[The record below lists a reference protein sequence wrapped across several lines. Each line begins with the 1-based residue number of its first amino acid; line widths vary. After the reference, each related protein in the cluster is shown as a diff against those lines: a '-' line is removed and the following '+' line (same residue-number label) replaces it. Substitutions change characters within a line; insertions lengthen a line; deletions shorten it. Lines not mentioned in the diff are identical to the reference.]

1 MRIWNTTNGSTIIQ
15 VLKGRSNS
23 YIVVNECSATLIDTG
38 KKSAF
43 KQLSRNIQ
51 SNNINL
57 KDISTLILTHTH
69 YDHCQS
75 AKQIKSIS
83 NCSIIVSHSAT
94 ESIKTGYSKLPK
106 GTTLPTKIISGLG
119 EIIGKLKFGYAPFE
133 PDTLVKGDYEFSI
146 GRSNINII
154 ETSGHSPDSI
164 SIIVDNEIAI
174 VGDAMFGIFRN
185 SIFPPFSDDIPQM
198 VESWGKLLQTNCKL
212 FLPGHGKEI
221 SRNRLEKQY
230 LRHQ

>member
-23 YIVVNECSATLIDTG
+23 YIIVNERSATLIDTG

-75 AKQIKSIS
+75 AKQIKCIS
-83 NCSIIVSHSAT
+83 NCSIIVSHSAAK
-94 ESIKTGYSKLPK
+94 SIKTGYSKLPK

-119 EIIGKLKFGYAPFE
+119 EIIGKQKF
-133 PDTLVKGDYEFSI
+133 
-146 GRSNINII
+146 
-154 ETSGHSPDSI
+154 
-164 SIIVDNEIAI
+164 
-174 VGDAMFGIFRN
+174 
-185 SIFPPFSDDIPQM
+185 
-198 VESWGKLLQTNCKL
+198 
-212 FLPGHGKEI
+212 
-221 SRNRLEKQY
+221 
-230 LRHQ
+230 